1 MERNLTKGNILK
13 TLVAFALPFI
23 LSYFLQTLYGMADL
37 FIIGQ
42 FCSVESTTAVSIG
55 SQVMHM
61 ITVMMVGLAMGA
73 TVMLGRAVGG
83 EKSDDISKTVGNTIT
98 LFLIIAV
105 VLTGIVLL
113 LRDAV
118 ITVMQTPEEAVAGIQ
133 QYLTVCFLG
142 IPFIVAYNVIASVFR
157 GMGDSKSPMYFI
169 ALACGVNILL
179 DYLFIGFFRLGPM
192 GAALGTTL
200 SQTFSV
206 VISLMMIRRK
216 RLICLSKGDLMP
228 SASLIRGLLSVGLPV
243 AIQDGFIQISFLA
256 ITVFANSRGLTDAA
270 AVGVVEKVIGILF
283 LVPSSMLSAVSALC
297 AQNIGAGEHERAK
310 KTLFYAIA
318 IATGI
323 GLISAI
329 TMLFFAETMVGLFVN
344 RDETAVILAGG
355 QYLRTYVWDCVLA
368 GIHFCF
374 SGYFCAYG
382 RSGISFLH
390 NAISILTAR
399 IPLAYFASKLFLDT
413 LMPMGLAPSIGSGIS
428 VVICLIAYQYLKKN
442 DRLLK
447 KI

>member
-1 MERNLTKGNILK
+1 MERNLTKGNNLK

-228 SASLIRGLLSVGLPV
+228 SASLICGLLSVGLPV

-428 VVICLIAYQYLKKN
+428 VVICLIAYQCLKKN

>member
-1 MERNLTKGNILK
+1 M
-13 TLVAFALPFI
+13 
-23 LSYFLQTLYGMADL
+23 
-37 FIIGQ
+37 
-42 FCSVESTTAVSIG
+42 
-55 SQVMHM
+55 
-61 ITVMMVGLAMGA
+61 
-73 TVMLGRAVGG
+73 
-83 EKSDDISKTVGNTIT
+83 
-98 LFLIIAV
+98 
-105 VLTGIVLL
+105 
-113 LRDAV
+113 
-118 ITVMQTPEEAVAGIQ
+118 
-133 QYLTVCFLG
+133 
-142 IPFIVAYNVIASVFR
+142 
-157 GMGDSKSPMYFI
+157 
-169 ALACGVNILL
+169 
-179 DYLFIGFFRLGPM
+179 
-192 GAALGTTL
+192 
-200 SQTFSV
+200 
-206 VISLMMIRRK
+206 
-216 RLICLSKGDLMP
+216 
-228 SASLIRGLLSVGLPV
+228 
-243 AIQDGFIQISFLA
+243 
-256 ITVFANSRGLTDAA
+256 
-270 AVGVVEKVIGILF
+270 VEKVIGILF